1 MYGITITYGVVSL
14 LLLGGFAYIT
24 FKMTSKKQGFMKYLN
39 WLTADLNQ
47 KDKNPLFFVDK
58 TTIRLIRLTCIF
70 IIFGGIFGALWRVS
84 YVKNIEKERKKEFM
98 EKIKRDTENDLIELC
113 ILNGNSLDYCEEE
126 YKNQPTI
133 TTDKKLES
141 LF

>member
-1 MYGITITYGVVSL
+1 M
-14 LLLGGFAYIT
+14 
-24 FKMTSKKQGFMKYLN
+24 
-39 WLTADLNQ
+39 
-47 KDKNPLFFVDK
+47 DK
-58 TTIRLIRLTCIF
+58 TSIRLIRLTCIF

-133 TTDKKLES
+133 TTDKKIES